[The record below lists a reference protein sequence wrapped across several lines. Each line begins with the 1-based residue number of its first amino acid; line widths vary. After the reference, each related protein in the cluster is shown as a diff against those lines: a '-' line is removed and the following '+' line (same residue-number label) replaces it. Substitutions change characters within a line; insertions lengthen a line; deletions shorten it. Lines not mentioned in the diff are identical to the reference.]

1 MKSQAE
7 TAGRLGDSGD
17 QRPEK
22 GTVLRDVELHLADGS
37 RQLLSQF
44 RGRSNLV
51 MFFVAQADVTRLLDQ
66 LLSARSA
73 LEANTARVLVIGS
86 KPLSHKFDSEEFQWA
101 DDPKLLLHRQ
111 LGALNDNAQPV
122 ATVYI
127 TDRFGEV
134 FAAFRESAQQHLPDA
149 KEVIAWLEFINQQC
163 EECSPPEWR

>member
-17 QRPEK
+17 QRPGK

-44 RGRSNLV
+44 RGRTNLV
-51 MFFVAQADVTRLLDQ
+51 IIFAAQGDVIPLLDQ
-66 LLSARSA
+66 LLSAGSE
-73 LEANTARVLVIGS
+73 LKANAARVLVIGS
-86 KPLSHKFDSEEFQWA
+86 KPLSQKFDGKDFHWA
-101 DDPKLLLHRQ
+101 DDPEAILHRQ
-111 LGALNDNAQPV
+111 LGAVGDDAQPV

-134 FAAFRESAQQHLPDA
+134 FAGFRESAQQHLPDG